1 MTSGKARASA
11 KRSIHSACGPEGYRQ
26 GCAIQPRAGERLY
39 HLGLGSNLGDRRA
52 NLERALAFLAG
63 LGRLLK
69 RSSVYETTPL
79 GMPGAPLFL
88 NMAAAL
94 ASGLEPLALLR
105 ECKRH
110 EAAQGRDLGAARG
123 SDRVIDIDILLAG
136 DTVVSSPELILP
148 HPRLAER
155 GFVLVPLFEIAPKL
169 VHPVEKVTVARLL
182 ARLKGGEKISRL
194 DWPATRP

>member
-1 MTSGKARASA
+1 MTSGKASQNKALR
-11 KRSIHSACGPEGYRQ
+11 SACGPEGYRR
-26 GCAIQPRAGERLY
+26 GCAIQPRANERLY

-52 NLERALAFLAG
+52 NLERALAFLGG

-69 RSSVYETTPL
+69 RSSIYETSPL

-94 ASGLEPLALLR
+94 ACGLEPLALLR
-105 ECKRH
+105 ECKGH
-110 EAAQGRDLGAARG
+110 EAAQGRDLGAPRG
-123 SDRVIDIDILLAG
+123 SDRVIDIDLLLAG

-169 VHPVEKVTVARLL
+169 VHPLEKATVARLIG
-182 ARLKGGEKISRL
+182 RLRGGETIRRFS
-194 DWPATRP
+194 